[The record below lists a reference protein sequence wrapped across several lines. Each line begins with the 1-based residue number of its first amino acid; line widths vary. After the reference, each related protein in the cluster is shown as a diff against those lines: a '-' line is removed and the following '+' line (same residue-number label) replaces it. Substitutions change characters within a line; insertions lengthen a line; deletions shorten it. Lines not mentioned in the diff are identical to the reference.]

1 MGGRQLI
8 ICLLTMLL
16 LVFANSVRPDGFTDR
31 ISPGVF
37 NSLTV
42 FFPDVFTD
50 NVLLSVFIM
59 TMFLLV
65 CLCQC
70 STRCV

>member
-1 MGGRQLI
+1 MF
-8 ICLLTMLL
+8 L

-31 ISPGVF
+31 VSPGVF

-50 NVLLSVFIM
+50 NVLLSVFNDN
-59 TMFLLV
+59 V
-65 CLCQC
+65 
-70 STRCV
+70 SPCVFMSVFH